1 MKKLLVLFS
10 GALFFAS
17 CNVDLPKEAFLEQM
31 KTQCADGQYK
41 AFIGKDASEASIENF
56 CECYASVF
64 DTDGDT
70 ISIKDAMKAAK
81 KESQEKFQQ
90 CADDAKQVV
99 EEVAPPEVE
108 TNLNEA
114 PQLEIQKKTEQ

>member
-1 MKKLLVLFS
+1 MKKLVVLFS

-31 KTQCADGQYK
+31 KTQCAEGQYK
-41 AFIGKDASEASIENF
+41 AFIGKEASEASIENF

-81 KESQEKFQQ
+81 KESKEKFQQ
-90 CADDAKQVV
+90 CADEAKKVGA
-99 EEVAPPEVE
+99 ETAEPEAE

-114 PQLEIQKKTEQ
+114 PQLQVKDETEQ